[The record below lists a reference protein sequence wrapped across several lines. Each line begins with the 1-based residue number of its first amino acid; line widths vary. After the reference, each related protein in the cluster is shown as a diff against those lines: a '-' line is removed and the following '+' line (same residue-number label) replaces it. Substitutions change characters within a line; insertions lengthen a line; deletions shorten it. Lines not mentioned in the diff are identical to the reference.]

1 MRGSSMIVPL
11 SPARSVGRQA
21 RCALLAVA
29 AGLWLAAF
37 APALDAQVMTRADSA
52 AVLVRAAGDFER
64 EGDDHSAE
72 ALYRYVADRFSG
84 TSAAEAANA
93 WLRAPAAGRPGGL
106 SRVELPVFGA
116 LYGLW
121 LGVAVPA
128 AFGADSGEAYGAGLL
143 VGGPAGLFTARAAQR
158 SRGYSEGQVRAISWG
173 GTFGTWQGF
182 GWTEVLGVGVE
193 KVCAFDMC
201 YEEDNGE
208 ELLGGM
214 ILGGLAG
221 ITTGAIIAR
230 GPVGSGT
237 SSAAQGGSTW
247 GTIYGAT
254 IAELLGGDDGGDGV
268 LVAALIG
275 GNAGLIGGAAL
286 ARKYDLTR
294 PRIRM
299 INLGAIVGGLGGL
312 GIDLLVSADGDVA
325 LAIPLVTSI
334 GGLVLAAAA
343 TGDDPRAP
351 EAPDADGDFGAS
363 LLGWRDGRLSLRPPL
378 PTPTLL
384 PIDDV
389 NGRTQMRPGLRLEVF
404 RASF

>member
-1 MRGSSMIVPL
+1 MSGFPMIVPVR
-11 SPARSVGRQA
+11 PAPAVMPSTRRL
-21 RCALLAVA
+21 LLALA
-29 AGLWLAAF
+29 AGLALAAS
-37 APALDAQVMTRADSA
+37 APALDAQVLTRADSA
-52 AVLVRAAGDFER
+52 SVLLRAAVDFER
-64 EGDDHSAE
+64 SGDDHSAE
-72 ALYRYVADRFSG
+72 ALYRYVAERFAG
-84 TSAAEAANA
+84 TPAAEEANA
-93 WLRAPAAGRPGGL
+93 WLRGPAAGRPGGL
-106 SRVELPVFGA
+106 SRVELPVFGT

-128 AFGADSGEAYGAGLL
+128 AFGADSEEAYGAGLL
-143 VGGPAGLFTARAAQR
+143 IGGPAGLFTARAAQR

-182 GWTEVLGVGVE
+182 GWTEALGIGTEELCDVD
-193 KVCAFDMC
+193 FC

-208 ELLGGM
+208 EILAGM

-237 SSAAQGGSTW
+237 SSAAQGGSIW
-247 GTIYGAT
+247 GTIYGAA
-254 IAELLGGDDGGDGV
+254 IAELVDDDGGGDGV
-268 LVAALIG
+268 LVTSLIA
-275 GNAGLIGGAAL
+275 GNVGLIGGAAL

-312 GIDLLVSADGDVA
+312 GIDLLVSAEDDTA

-334 GGLVLAAAA
+334 GGLIIAAAA
-343 TGDDPRAP
+343 TGDGDRDGS
-351 EAPDADGDFGAS
+351 DAGPAQDFGTS
-363 LLGWRDGRLSLRPPL
+363 LLDWRDGRLSLRPPL

-384 PIDDV
+384 PMDDL

-404 RASF
+404 RARF